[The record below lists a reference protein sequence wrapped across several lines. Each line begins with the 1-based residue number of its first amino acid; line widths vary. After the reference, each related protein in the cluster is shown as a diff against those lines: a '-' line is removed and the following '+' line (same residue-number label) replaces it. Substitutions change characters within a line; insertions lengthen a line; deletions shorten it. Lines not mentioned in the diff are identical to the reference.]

1 MESSHHGSKKEGERS
16 APLNYEKE
24 GEHTVLLLS
33 NNGLGKEGELNAP
46 MDSKELSNNGLGK
59 EGELNAPMDSKELSN
74 DGLEKEGE
82 LNAPMYSKEYYL
94 MTATKYAHEGNQ
106 PKFQMFMKLLNYTGH
121 VHK

>member
-1 MESSHHGSKKEGERS
+1 MFYLYSSRRQIENSNDVVVISLHGSKKEGERS

-33 NNGLGKEGELNAP
+33 NNGFEKEGGLNAP
-46 MDSKELSNNGLGK
+46 MY
-59 EGELNAPMDSKELSN
+59 SKELSN